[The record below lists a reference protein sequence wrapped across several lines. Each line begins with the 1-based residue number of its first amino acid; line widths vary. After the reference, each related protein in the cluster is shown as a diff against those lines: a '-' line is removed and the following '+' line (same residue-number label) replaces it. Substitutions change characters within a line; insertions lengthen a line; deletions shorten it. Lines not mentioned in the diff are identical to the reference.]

1 MIPEPCRREAVEANV
16 SPVNRILTVGALTVA
31 LSLASLSAC
40 STDAGTAGQPA
51 SSSAPARTLATLK
64 QALLAEKDLPSGYTV
79 EAKADDN
86 GATPVARSKDPK
98 CQSFV
103 RLINAEALPGSKASA
118 LTAFSGG
125 PDGPFVEEWLEAMGG
140 AAAVEKVQAEIKASV
155 DECHEVT
162 VSLPG
167 AGAAD
172 MSLTAVEPPAVGAGP
187 VAYQLAAGS
196 GALDGFEIT
205 FVHTRVG
212 DTLLTMDFVSIDPEA
227 IPALMGSAHDKAARV
242 LKISVG

>member
-1 MIPEPCRREAVEANV
+1 MPTEANV

-40 STDAGTAGQPA
+40 STDAGTASQPA
-51 SSSAPARTLATLK
+51 SSSAPARTVATLK
-64 QALLAEKDLPSGYTV
+64 QALLAEKDLPSGYTA
-79 EAKADDN
+79 EAKADDDN
-86 GATPVARSKDPK
+86 GATPVARSNDPK
-98 CQSFV
+98 CQAFV

-118 LTAFSGG
+118 LAAFSGG

-140 AAAVEKVQAEIKASV
+140 ASAVEKVQAEIKASV

-172 MSLTAVEPPAVGAGP
+172 MSLTAVDPPAVGAGP
-187 VAYQLAAGS
+187 VAYRLAAGA

-227 IPALMGSAHDKAARV
+227 IGGLIASAHDKAARV
-242 LKISVG
+242 LKVPVG